1 MWKLL
6 SPRDR
11 LLRHLSDVLHETLPQ
26 IATSLSRLND
36 GLNILTATARTHTR
50 AILDLHE
57 RCDELERRLDAW
69 AANNQTADPLRDCA
83 FDNCLTH
90 SRTNTA
96 NFVSPSS
103 SCTD

>member
-1 MWKLL
+1 MLNPIT
-6 SPRDR
+6 SRDR
-11 LLRHLSDVLHETLPQ
+11 LLRHLSDVLREALPQ
-26 IATSLSRLND
+26 IATSLNRLND

-50 AILDLHE
+50 AILDVHE

-69 AANNQTADPLRDCA
+69 LANNQTAAPARDCA

-90 SRTNTA
+90 NRTNTA
-96 NFVSPSS
+96 NSVSPSS